1 MNNKQLLVLNRQ
13 PIDWCYQCATSNIK
27 SCDTKRLMFVW
38 IVLQIFRG
46 CERNWRWSDRPNS
59 KSPNNQFVIKI
70 DILKEN
76 TAIAKNLYNKKY
88 WKLLIPIVDN
98 QLNEFGIIGI
108 NYRVEI
114 DRTDDTVHVWFD
126 IKEAQ
131 NEKA

>member
-1 MNNKQLLVLNRQ
+1 MNNKQLLVLNHQ
-13 PIDWCYQCATSNIK
+13 PIDWCYQCATSNIRG
-27 SCDTKRLMFVW
+27 CDTKRLMFVW
-38 IVLQIFRG
+38 IVLQIFRNS
-46 CERNWRWSDRPNS
+46 ERNWRWSDRPNS
-59 KSPNNQFVIKI
+59 RGPKNQFVVKI
-70 DILKEN
+70 DTLKEN

-98 QLNEFGIIGI
+98 QLNELGIIGI
-108 NYRVEI
+108 NYRVEV

>member
-13 PIDWCYQCATSNIK
+13 PIDWCYQCATSNIR

-38 IVLQIFRG
+38 IVLQIFRS

-59 KSPNNQFVIKI
+59 RGPKNQFVIRI
-70 DILKEN
+70 DVLKEN

-114 DRTDDTVHVWFD
+114 DRTDDTIHVWFD
-126 IKEAQ
+126 IKEEQ

>member
-1 MNNKQLLVLNRQ
+1 MNNKQLLVLNHQ

-46 CERNWRWSDRPNS
+46 CKRNWRWSDRPNS
-59 KSPNNQFVIKI
+59 RGPNNQFVVEI
-70 DILKEN
+70 DMLKEN
-76 TAIAKNLYNKKY
+76 TAIVKNLYNKKY

-126 IKEAQ
+126 IKEVQ

>member
-1 MNNKQLLVLNRQ
+1 
-13 PIDWCYQCATSNIK
+13 
-27 SCDTKRLMFVW
+27 MFVW
-38 IVLQIFRG
+38 IVLQIFRS
-46 CERNWRWSDRPNS
+46 CKRNWSWSDRSNS
-59 KSPNNQFVIKI
+59 RGPINQFVVEI
-70 DILKEN
+70 DMLKEN

-126 IKEAQ
+126 IKEVQ

>member
-1 MNNKQLLVLNRQ
+1 MNKKQLLVLNHQ
-13 PIDWCYQCATSNIK
+13 PIDWCYQCATSNIR
-27 SCDTKRLMFVW
+27 SCDTKRLMFIW
-38 IVLQIFRG
+38 IVLQIFRS
-46 CERNWRWSDRPNS
+46 CKRNWSWSDRSNS
-59 KSPNNQFVIKI
+59 RGPINQFVVKI
-70 DILKEN
+70 DMLKEN

>member
-1 MNNKQLLVLNRQ
+1 MNNKQLLVLNHQ
-13 PIDWCYQCATSNIK
+13 PIDWCYQCATSNIR

-38 IVLQIFRG
+38 IVLQIFRS
-46 CERNWRWSDRPNS
+46 CKRNWSWSDRSNS
-59 KSPNNQFVIKI
+59 RGPINQFVVEI
-70 DILKEN
+70 DMLKEN

-126 IKEAQ
+126 IKETQ

>member
-1 MNNKQLLVLNRQ
+1 MNKKQPLVLNHQ
-13 PIDWCYQCATSNIK
+13 PIDWCYQCATSNIR
-27 SCDTKRLMFVW
+27 SCDTKRLMFIW
-38 IVLQIFRG
+38 IVLQIFRS
-46 CERNWRWSDRPNS
+46 CKRNWSWSDCPNS

-108 NYRVEI
+108 NYQVEI

-126 IKEAQ
+126 IKETQ

>member
-1 MNNKQLLVLNRQ
+1 
-13 PIDWCYQCATSNIK
+13 
-27 SCDTKRLMFVW
+27 MFVW

-46 CERNWRWSDRPNS
+46 CKRNWSWNEYPNS
-59 KSPNNQFVIKI
+59 RGPNNQFVIKI

-108 NYRVEI
+108 NYKVEV
-114 DRTDDTVHVWFD
+114 DRTDDTVRVWFD

>member
-1 MNNKQLLVLNRQ
+1 MNNKQLLVLNHQ
-13 PIDWCYQCATSNIK
+13 PIDWCYQCATSNIR

-38 IVLQIFRG
+38 IVLQIFRS

-59 KSPNNQFVIKI
+59 RGPINQFVVKI
-70 DILKEN
+70 DMLKEN

-98 QLNEFGIIGI
+98 QLNEFGIIGV
-108 NYRVEI
+108 NYKVEI

-126 IKEAQ
+126 IKEVQ